1 MPDSARIHAVPDLSA
16 NTNRWGIALAGVISA
31 VLPLIARPP
40 GGQTERE
47 TTRRAA

>member
-1 MPDSARIHAVPDLSA
+1 MPDSAPIHAVPDLSA
-16 NTNRWGIALAGVISA
+16 NTNRWGIALAGVMSA

-40 GGQTERE
+40 RGQTERA